1 MNLENQTFYNLEQR
15 ERVVYITSEVIIVL
29 ESLDPLLLLVVE
41 PRGLVA
47 TLFVL
52 LWPPLYRCRSWL
64 HSWLYI
70 GNLSRIFVGCTFSC
84 AYFFFLSQCFILAN
98 VALMGLFSFH
108 CSLHYTLHVEERLFR
123 NFDCTLRFPMHFLK
137 SSFEKV
143 DLRNVLYMFNSVYRP
158 NTVEPT

>member
-52 LWPPLYRCRSWL
+52 LWPPSIAVGPSFTPDYTLVIYPEYSWVV
-64 HSWLYI
+64 HSLVHI
-70 GNLSRIFVGCTFSC
+70 
-84 AYFFFLSQCFILAN
+84 
-98 VALMGLFSFH
+98 FSF
-108 CSLHYTLHVEERLFR
+108 
-123 NFDCTLRFPMHFLK
+123 
-137 SSFEKV
+137 
-143 DLRNVLYMFNSVYRP
+143 
-158 NTVEPT
+158 